1 MELIEKSYTGK
12 ILGHNNY
19 FVYIPADERLRK
31 VVAHYTI
38 AYDEGCA
45 AEEEKEQLHLIPD
58 GSGTFL
64 IELSDLAKVTVWGP
78 STKIRTIT
86 NDMRSKAP
94 RIFVEFL
101 AGGMH
106 RVLGMDMH
114 VIADK
119 KIPLCMVKKDLCQK
133 LRKQFSNATTYDE
146 IVATLNDVLADEM
159 KRYPIPPKIQKW
171 IERLAKEKKF
181 TSIKEIACDLDIS
194 ERQLNRYANRYIG
207 MGIKRYMKICN
218 INHIIK
224 DMRNKKLIDLTFEY
238 DYFDQAH
245 FNHVFK
251 DVCQMSPKEYIT
263 NLSSFYNEMYKF

>member
-1 MELIEKSYTGK
+1 M
-12 ILGHNNY
+12 
-19 FVYIPADERLRK
+19 
-31 VVAHYTI
+31 VAHYTI
-38 AYDEGCA
+38 AYEEQSFQEDEQ
-45 AEEEKEQLHLIPD
+45 ETLRLIPD
-58 GSGTFL
+58 GSGTFVV
-64 IELSDLAKVTVWGP
+64 ELSDLPTVTVWGP
-78 STKIRTIT
+78 STKVKTIQ
-86 NDMRSKAP
+86 NDMASKSP
-94 RIFVEFL
+94 RVFVEFL

-106 RVLGMDMH
+106 RMLGMEMH
-114 VIADK
+114 LIADK
-119 KIPLCMVKKDLCQK
+119 KLPLCMLKQELCQK
-133 LRKQFSNATTYDE
+133 LRKQLETATTYDE
-146 IVATLNDVLADEM
+146 IIAGLNTVFVDEM
-159 KRYPIPPKIQKW
+159 KRHPIPPKIQKW

-181 TSIKEIACDLDIS
+181 TSIKEIAMDLDIS

-224 DMRNKKLIDLTFEY
+224 DMQKKKLIDLTFEY